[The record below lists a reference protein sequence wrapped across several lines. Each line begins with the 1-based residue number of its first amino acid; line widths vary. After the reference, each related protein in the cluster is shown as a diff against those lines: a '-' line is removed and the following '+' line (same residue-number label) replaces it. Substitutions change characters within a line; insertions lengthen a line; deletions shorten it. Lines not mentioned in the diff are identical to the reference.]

1 VYYVEKK
8 KKCWLLTKQ
17 SKAVLR
23 IESVDFWVAERGG
36 KPCILTRVMKILV
49 HVSSQKGLEV
59 LIHQSLDEHLDSFY
73 GLLVSFLTNHHL
85 ATCVA
90 SPHFD
95 LELL

>member
-1 VYYVEKK
+1 
-8 KKCWLLTKQ
+8 
-17 SKAVLR
+17 
-23 IESVDFWVAERGG
+23 VDFWVAERGG

-49 HVSSQKGLEV
+49 HVSSPKGVEV